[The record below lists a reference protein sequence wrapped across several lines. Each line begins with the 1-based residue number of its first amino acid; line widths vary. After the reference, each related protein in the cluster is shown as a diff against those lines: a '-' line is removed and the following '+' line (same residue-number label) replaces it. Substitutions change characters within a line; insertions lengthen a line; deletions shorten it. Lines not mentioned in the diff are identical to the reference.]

1 MYDKISNNSFIKSYN
16 TYIFI
21 VTIYVSK
28 QPATL
33 AETCLFLMNFV
44 VIDTSFTEY
53 QSFNTEP

>member
-33 AETCLFLMNFV
+33 AKTCLFLMNFV